1 MNQVLGMK
9 GWKSYL
15 LWEGI
20 PFLLLLFVFGSISA
34 VNWDYESKLI
44 TPDNGA
50 SDWTSV
56 HLGPIL
62 LAYAMGLALVA
73 SILLF
78 VVRIIAIRIASP
90 NLSLAFTYVSLIAIA
105 ILFIFPGLFIIILGP
120 AAITMQEQMRIMPR

>member
-1 MNQVLGMK
+1 MK

-44 TPDNGA
+44 TPDNSA
-50 SDWTSV
+50 SDWTNV
-56 HLGPIL
+56 HLGLML
-62 LAYAMGLALVA
+62 LAMAMVLAIIA
-73 SILLF
+73 SVLLF
-78 VVRIIAIRIASP
+78 VVRIIAVRITSP
-90 NLSLAFTYVSLIAIA
+90 NLSLAFTYVSLIAIS

-120 AAITMQEQMRIMPR
+120 AGITMIEQTRVVPR